1 MQHKHL
7 LKKYFIP
14 SLLFIGGICLGVL
27 FIVFITNTFRIR
39 TIEVF
44 GVSTEER
51 IIINKL
57 LKQKSVFTMRSS
69 QVKKIIEERF
79 PSVEVKEVE
88 IILPSTLVLRV
99 KKEKPFAY
107 LQTDHGYLVLSQKGT
122 VLNKERSPERPSPY
136 ISFYQILHHSAY
148 QMGQKIGFSTIIR
161 ALGFVSLLA
170 DEGYGVETV
179 AIDSVDMIACKTK
192 GFEVAF
198 SQTRP
203 VELQQ
208 HEVRQIVRQIKAGAL
223 RIDRLDLRFDKPV
236 VQLPPK

>member
-1 MQHKHL
+1 MQPKHL

-27 FIVFITNTFRIR
+27 FLVFMTNTFRI
-39 TIEVF
+39 TIIEVF
-44 GVSTEER
+44 GVSQEER
-51 IIINKL
+51 VIINKL
-57 LKQKSVFTMRSS
+57 LKQKSVFTTRSS
-69 QVKKIIEERF
+69 QVKEIIEKRL
-79 PSVEVKEVE
+79 PSVEVKDIKIVF
-88 IILPSTLVLRV
+88 PSTLVLWV

-107 LQTDHGYLVLSQKGT
+107 LQTDHGYLVLSKKGT
-122 VLNKERSPERPSPY
+122 VINKERSQEQPPPF
-136 ISFYQILHHSAY
+136 ISFHQILHHSSY
-148 QMGQKIGFSTIIR
+148 QTGQKIGFSTIIM
-161 ALGFVSLLA
+161 ALGFISLLT
-170 DEGYGVETV
+170 DEGYAVETV